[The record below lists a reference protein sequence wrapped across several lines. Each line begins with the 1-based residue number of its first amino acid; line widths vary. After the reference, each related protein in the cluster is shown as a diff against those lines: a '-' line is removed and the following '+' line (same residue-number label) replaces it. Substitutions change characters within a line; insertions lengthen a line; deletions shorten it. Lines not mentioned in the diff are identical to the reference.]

1 MVRLNGLE
9 FEYRPGMTLRELV
22 DKYNEK
28 HLPVGFEDYFI
39 IVVNKV
45 VVTIEQAREM
55 HLSDGDIIYITP
67 TVGGG

>member
-9 FEYRPGMTLRELV
+9 FEHSPSMTLRELV

-39 IVVNKV
+39 IIANKV
-45 VVTIEQAREM
+45 VITIDQARQM
-55 HLSDGDIIYITP
+55 QLSDGDIIYITP